1 MPYYADLIPKGLAES
16 VMMSSFVTTPYVNTD
31 LLGPEL
37 GVCFQFHC
45 PFVFSFLFFSSL
57 YVCVCGVHI
66 GCISTCVCIW
76 RPKIEAG
83 LCFNHSLPCTSR
95 QALSIDP

>member
-1 MPYYADLIPKGLAES
+1 MPYYADLMPKGLAES

-31 LLGPEL
+31 PLGPEL
-37 GVCFQFHC
+37 GVYFQFHYH
-45 PFVFSFLFFSSL
+45 FVFFFLFFSSL
-57 YVCVCGVHI
+57 YVCACGMHI

-76 RPKIEAG
+76 RPKIETG
-83 LCFNHSLPCTSR
+83 LCFNNSLPYTSR